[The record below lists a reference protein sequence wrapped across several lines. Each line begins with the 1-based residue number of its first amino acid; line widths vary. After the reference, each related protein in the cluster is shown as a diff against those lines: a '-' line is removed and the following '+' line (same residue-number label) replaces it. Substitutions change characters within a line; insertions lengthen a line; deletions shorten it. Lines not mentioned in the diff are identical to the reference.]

1 MLTTFLA
8 AAIAVVTSFLFPV
21 TVVLADAA
29 QSDVIPQGLGEGL
42 PQADAHV
49 LHRVVTVH
57 IEVAGGL
64 DGEADLGVKTEG
76 GEHVVKKADAGL
88 DVHVAAVQVH
98 GDLNL
103 GLFGVS
109 HDGSNP
115 CHGHPSRLLKSY
127 FDGVGVSGQMLRLR
141 KHLDI
146 FVDAAQGVL
155 VELHDAGHLQKAVHG
170 QGREEPRG
178 A

>member
-1 MLTTFLA
+1 M
-8 AAIAVVTSFLFPV
+8 AVY
-21 TVVLADAA
+21 
-29 QSDVIPQGLGEGL
+29 
-42 PQADAHV
+42 
-49 LHRVVTVH
+49 
-57 IEVAGGL
+57 IEVTGGL
-64 DGEADLGVKTEG
+64 DSKSNLGIEPEG
-76 GEHVVKKADAGL
+76 GEHMVKETDAGL
-88 DVHVAAVQVH
+88 DVHIAAVQVH
-98 GDLNL
+98 DNLNL

-109 HDGSNP
+109 QDSSSP